1 MEKSV
6 ISYTQFVESS
16 KSMTE
21 DAFDRTKRV
30 EENLGEMPM
39 KGVYNVFSMPDE
51 IFRFYKDS
59 LISVKMAII
68 QGMLVI

>member
-6 ISYTQFVESS
+6 ISYTQFAERS

-21 DAFDRTKRV
+21 EDFDRTKRV

-39 KGVYNVFSMPDE
+39 KGVYNVF
-51 IFRFYKDS
+51 FN
-59 LISVKMAII
+59 A
-68 QGMLVI
+68 